1 VERKL
6 SLVEGAAVAVAQPPG
21 AGERAGRACYGCASA
36 CVEHCV
42 TLLKALASRRAARV
56 HLHQQG
62 LVQELLSHNLRR
74 GTAATRSSIQ
84 VLHCS
89 APHDS
94 PDSDQYLIK

>member
-1 VERKL
+1 MAGV
-6 SLVEGAAVAVAQPPG
+6 VPPPG
-21 AGERAGRACYGCASA
+21 VGERAGRACYGCASA

-84 VLHCS
+84 VLQCS
-89 APHDS
+89 TPHDS
-94 PDSDQYLIK
+94 PGSD